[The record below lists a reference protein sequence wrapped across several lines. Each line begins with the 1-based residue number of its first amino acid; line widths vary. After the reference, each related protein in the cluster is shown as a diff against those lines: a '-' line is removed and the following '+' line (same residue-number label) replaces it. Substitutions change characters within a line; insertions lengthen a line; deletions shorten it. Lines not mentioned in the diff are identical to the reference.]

1 MKKFLFLL
9 FIGACMSA
17 KAQQPGLPA
26 IQKGSKLNY
35 IVYVNGDEVPLSV
48 TLDSITTNYVKFG
61 WTITGYGSGGW
72 IMKKPSL
79 DKGNRNA
86 WEQPGLGM
94 DTELRDNEVI
104 LLLSRASWASIKTQK
119 KAEIDQQVFNVATPE
134 SGEKLSING
143 KAVDALFI
151 QNPTSGAKMWILNQP
166 ELPIL
171 LKIQGNAA
179 GYDIELKSVE

>member
-9 FIGACMSA
+9 FITACMSA
-17 KAQQPGLPA
+17 KSQQTGIPA

-35 IVYVNGDEVPLSV
+35 IVYVNGEEVPLTVS
-48 TLDSITTNYVKFG
+48 LDSITTNYVRFG
-61 WTITGYGSGGW
+61 WSIAGYGSGGW

-94 DTELRDNEVI
+94 DTELRDNEII
-104 LLLSRASWASIKTQK
+104 LLLSRATWASIQSEK
-119 KAEIDQQVFNVATPE
+119 KAEIEQQVFNLAKPAPDQ
-134 SGEKLSING
+134 KLSIGG
-143 KAVDALFI
+143 KSVDALFI
-151 QNPTSGAKMWILNQP
+151 QNPTSGAKMWVLNQP
-166 ELPIL
+166 DLPIL

>member
-9 FIGACMSA
+9 FIVGCMSV
-17 KAQQPGLPA
+17 KAQQNGLSA

-61 WTITGYGSGGW
+61 WSIAGYGSGGW

-86 WEQPGLGM
+86 LEQPGLGM

-104 LLLSRASWASIKTQK
+104 LLLSRATWASIQSEK
-119 KAEIDQQVFNVATPE
+119 KAEIDQQVFNLAKPA
-134 SGEKLSING
+134 SDQKLLING
-143 KAVDALFI
+143 KAVDALFV

-179 GYDIELKSVE
+179 GYDIELRSVE